1 MRPRVSRGRCLAAGV
16 LPALKSC
23 LCLAV
28 LSLFYVSPNAPPQ
41 CSNTDGCCYVQTTNM
56 YVTAAPSALSR
67 NFLQSSFL
75 SSQCITNSNAF
86 HMDGEC
92 DLKQRMAPPATATL
106 PLPALISSSVAIDAP
121 CTCPPR
127 CCCTIYGLLQITQS
141 LAAPSANTQSFDAT
155 IEVNGSTSVL
165 GKSNLL
171 LQGPA
176 SHFFPLVFA
185 AHF

>member
-23 LCLAV
+23 RCVAV

-67 NFLQSSFL
+67 NFLQAGFL

-92 DLKQRMAPPATATL
+92 DLKQRMAPPATAAL
-106 PLPALISSSVAIDAP
+106 PLSALVSSSIAIDAP
-121 CTCPPR
+121 CASLPR
-127 CCCTIYGLLQITQS
+127 SSCTNSICQFLNHLQLHLPTLNRSMQLS
-141 LAAPSANTQSFDAT
+141 R
-155 IEVNGSTSVL
+155 STV
-165 GKSNLL
+165 
-171 LQGPA
+171 QPVYWA
-176 SHFFPLVFA
+176 SRICFYKVTPLSFFPLVFA

>member
-1 MRPRVSRGRCLAAGV
+1 MRPRVSRGRCIAASV

-23 LCLAV
+23 LCVAV

-56 YVTAAPSALSR
+56 YVTAAPSAQSR
-67 NFLQSSFL
+67 NFLQAGFL

-86 HMDGEC
+86 HMDGES

-127 CCCTIYGLLQITQS
+127 CSCTMGFCKLLNRSQRHPPTRNRSMQLS
-141 LAAPSANTQSFDAT
+141 R
-155 IEVNGSTSVL
+155 STAQPVY
-165 GKSNLL
+165 
-171 LQGPA
+171 
-176 SHFFPLVFA
+176 
-185 AHF
+185 